1 MLKRFG
7 VVQMQNKP
15 HEDNLINNSL
25 DVRNSDIFK
34 NTLMSLIKV
43 ACSKTSNDYAWSS
56 IKKLLIE
63 LKKKYSFLNL
73 IHIGKTNELSY
84 NTKDIVIDDKF
95 DKIDS
100 LELGVAI
107 QDIIDL
113 LKKYL
118 GKKAGYFFIQEFKSV
133 LGDKYYNII
142 KDIGVDLR
150 LVELQNEFSGL
161 DTRSFKIKDSGSS
174 NIAFVEKID

>member
-1 MLKRFG
+1 MD
-7 VVQMQNKP
+7 QN
-15 HEDNLINNSL
+15 NQNSISSNS
-25 DVRNSDIFK
+25 RGIKNSDILK

-43 ACSKTSNDYAWSS
+43 ARSKTSDDYAWSS

-63 LKKKYSFLNL
+63 LNTKYTCLRFV
-73 IHIGKTNELSY
+73 HIGKINEINY
-84 NTKDIVIDDKF
+84 NINDIIIDDDF
-95 DKIDS
+95 ERIES
-100 LELGVAI
+100 LELGKAI

-133 LGDKYYNII
+133 LGERYYNII

-150 LVELQNEFSGL
+150 LVELQNEFSGV
-161 DTRSFKIKDSGSS
+161 DTRGFKIKDSGSS